1 MKASLARRQKGAA
14 AIEFAAVFVVFFAV
28 FYGVVSYALPLLM
41 LQSFHQASSEAVRRC
56 MALDPTSATYRTDV
70 PALARE
76 VLAQQLAWMPGTL
89 KFQPGTDAVVTLS
102 NTNLLT
108 VRINYAKARLTTVL
122 PVLDLPVVGEV
133 PRLPATLGAT
143 ASLQL

>member
-1 MKASLARRQKGAA
+1 M
-14 AIEFAAVFVVFFAV
+14 
-28 FYGVVSYALPLLM
+28 
-41 LQSFHQASSEAVRRC
+41 
-56 MALDPTSATYRTDV
+56 
-70 PALARE
+70 
-76 VLAQQLAWMPGTL
+76 
-89 KFQPGTDAVVTLS
+89 TLS